1 MEVQGIER
9 KQADQFPY
17 SGIRVL
23 GAVQT
28 GIGVSCALL
37 GGLDLALTL
46 TTRDA
51 ERQTAS
57 AVASSLMVYDTLVTL
72 TVAACPLWCGMWFI
86 IAGAIGTCVSRVRA
100 HSLLFFR
107 NTFLTLSVLCAALFG
122 PACFGVT
129 CFEAVLRH
137 GLYADDYRWL
147 IPLLVAFLSLF
158 ELTLA
163 IVSAAMCCCC
173 SSVQLTK
180 VHVLFAAPSSGPRPQ
195 EVFRLDMNESPRRPS
210 TYMMPGQGR
219 IRALPTPEAVQEAPR
234 PEEAYV
240 KLKKWALPD

>member
-9 KQADQFPY
+9 KQADKFPY

-46 TTRDA
+46 TSRDA

-57 AVASSLMVYDTLVTL
+57 AVAASLTVYETLVAL
-72 TVAACPLWCGMWFI
+72 TIAACPLWCGMWFI

-122 PACFGVT
+122 PACLAVT
-129 CFEAVLRH
+129 CIEAVL
-137 GLYADDYRWL
+137 
-147 IPLLVAFLSLF
+147 
-158 ELTLA
+158 
-163 IVSAAMCCCC
+163 VS
-173 SSVQLTK
+173 S
-180 VHVLFAAPSSGPRPQ
+180 
-195 EVFRLDMNESPRRPS
+195 D
-210 TYMMPGQGR
+210 
-219 IRALPTPEAVQEAPR
+219 I
-234 PEEAYV
+234 
-240 KLKKWALPD
+240 